1 MKKPKGAAKTK
12 EAASSRFGCLM
23 LKMVTTCSTE
33 CGLDVE
39 GNLEIKSLPEV
50 AAQPDHEDTSI
61 SEHTI
66 SIRET
71 PSYCCR

>member
-1 MKKPKGAAKTK
+1 
-12 EAASSRFGCLM
+12 

-33 CGLDVE
+33 WGLDVE
-39 GNLEIKSLPEV
+39 GELEIKSLPEV

-66 SIRET
+66 SIQET